1 MKNIKKSYLI
11 NLFILITFLCVCIVS
26 NVYAHKAKKHKKIV
40 CILEKDRTKKQKANC
55 KQWTYFHRL
64 CKLDQDCAALLI
76 EKYGED
82 IELLKQKLNKTIET
96 VSNCG
101 KLLFNHKV
109 KKAAKI
115 YKEPSTKSKVLKKVK
130 KDDDLLFISPT
141 DDKKW
146 NFVKY
151 RITDDSCAD
160 GYIKQNYVVSKED
173 GDEPEVAPPPKDQLI
188 TILDPTTWEIEN
200 KFMIIDAEGSLSIK
214 GYIEEG
220 KIDEIIINEE
230 EEIINDDNT
239 FTYLTFVSSEG
250 VEIRIIGNKN
260 GVKVKELSFKVK
272 VGK

>member
-1 MKNIKKSYLI
+1 MFMLIKKKTI
-11 NLFILITFLCVCIVS
+11 
-26 NVYAHKAKKHKKIV
+26 KKWFV
-40 CILEKDRTKKQKANC
+40 FLEKDRTEGQKSWCSQYAIL
-55 KQWTYFHRL
+55 HRL
-64 CKLDQDCAALLI
+64 CKVEADCMTLLL
-76 EKYGED
+76 EKYGD
-82 IELLKQKLNKTIET
+82 VIEQLKEELNKIPPTA
-96 VSNCG
+96 NCG
-101 KLLFNHKV
+101 NLPFNHKAS
-109 KKAAKI
+109 KAAKI
-115 YKEPSTKSKVLKKVK
+115 YKEPNSKSIVLKKVK
-130 KDDDLLFISPT
+130 KNTELLFISPAE
-141 DDKKW
+141 DKKW

-151 RITDDSCAD
+151 RINEKSCAD
-160 GYIKQNYVVSKED
+160 GYIDQTVVVSKET
-173 GDEPEVAPPPKDQLI
+173 EPPPPPPPKGMI

-200 KFMIIDAEGSLSIK
+200 KLMIIDAEGSLSIK